1 SIPTWYSQMLLIF
14 AALVAGVIGLVR
26 RAQWEK
32 YAIHWL
38 AIACILGFTSLD
50 EESQN
55 HEIANDPLQRAHGT
69 PYTWL
74 HYAWVLAAGAVVLI
88 VVLLFLRFW
97 WKQPASTRILL
108 ALAAAVFLIG
118 AVGFEVLGG
127 FVQQNV
133 STGMKR
139 AVVNMLEETFE
150 ML

>member
-1 SIPTWYSQMLLIF
+1 M
-14 AALVAGVIGLVR
+14 
-26 RAQWEK
+26 
-32 YAIHWL
+32 
-38 AIACILGFTSLD
+38 SLD
-50 EESQN
+50 EGSQI
-55 HEIANDPLQRAHGT
+55 HEIANDPLQRALDT
-69 PYTWL
+69 QYTWL

-150 ML
+150 MLGSTLAIYAFLTFLRRVSPDNSLVLVKSRRAANRQSS